1 MYLLATL
8 EAHTEINVLNNKIQ
22 KYSKLV
28 IEESINLHHMRC
40 SMANKFMEIK
50 KLLCER
56 ERERERFW

>member
-28 IEESINLHHMRC
+28 IEESINLHRMRC
-40 SMANKFMEIK
+40 SMANKFTEIK
-50 KLLCER
+50 KLL
-56 ERERERFW
+56 